1 MIAFAPAA
9 GKTILNVPD
18 ETVKS
23 PPKFRTAIALLEL
36 ELLYI
41 NAPLA
46 VNDALVHVGSSA
58 SKNAVVPLVD
68 TVLLVNST
76 PPEL

>member
-9 GKTILNVPD
+9 GKTILNVPE

-23 PPKFRTAIALLEL
+23 PPKFNTAIALSPLVS
-36 ELLYI
+36 LYI

-46 VNDALVHVGSSA
+46 VNEALVQVGSAA
-58 SKNAVVPLVD
+58 SKNAVVPLVE
-68 TVLLVNST
+68 TVLLVNAS
-76 PPEL
+76 PPVV

>member
-1 MIAFAPAA
+1 M
-9 GKTILNVPD
+9 KTILKVPL

-23 PPKFRTAIALLEL
+23 PPKFNTAIALSLL
-36 ELLYI
+36 VLLYI

-46 VNDALVHVGSSA
+46 VKLALVHVGSS

-68 TVLLVNST
+68 TVVLVSVS
-76 PPEL
+76 PPACSLYH